1 MGCPHLREVV
11 MVYCDAWPVKKLVP
25 RAQLVTSGHCTHDD
39 PSRCPVLLAQTSPAR
54 PASAATGAPPP
65 AAAQKTKETPS

>member
-25 RAQLVTSGHCTHDD
+25 RAQLVTAGHCTHDD
-39 PSRCPVLLAQTSPAR
+39 PSCCPVLLAKPSPTR
-54 PASAATGAPPP
+54 PAPAAADVSPP
-65 AAAQKTKETPS
+65 AAKQQEKETPS

>member
-25 RAQLVTSGHCTHDD
+25 RAQLVAAGHCIHDD
-39 PSRCPVLLAQTSPAR
+39 PSCCPVLLAQTSATR
-54 PASAATGAPPP
+54 PASAAADVSSP
-65 AAAQKTKETPS
+65 AAPQPKKETPS